1 MNNLPPEGIPPKY
14 EEQDNLWYMAI
25 WLIASV
31 VIASVLLV
39 LFFSL

>member
-1 MNNLPPEGIPPKY
+1 MNNLPPDNDNQHY